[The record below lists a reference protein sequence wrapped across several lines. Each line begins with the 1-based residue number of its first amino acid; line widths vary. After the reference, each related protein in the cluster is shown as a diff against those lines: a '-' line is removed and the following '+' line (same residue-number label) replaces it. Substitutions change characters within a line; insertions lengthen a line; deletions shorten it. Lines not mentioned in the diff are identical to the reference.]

1 VLRSEGCPLLH
12 YVTLVPSFLLDQL
25 AAVLLPPYS
34 PFSALSLFSALC
46 VAILFILLKRRPE
59 KRSVKY
65 RVMLRALF
73 PRWLYRNASFKA
85 DVMFFLFNTL
95 AFGALFGWAMFSSS
109 YVSTIVSVTLT
120 DYVGARAGIGWD
132 GFTGK
137 SIATLAIF
145 IAYELAYWLN
155 HYFSH
160 RVPLLWEFHKVHHT
174 AEVLSPL
181 TNFRI
186 HPVYGIVFGNLIALF
201 VGTTD
206 GVLHYLKFGT
216 PFGVGAGGNV
226 VALAFVWILG
236 HLQHSHLWIAVTGP
250 LGRVIVSPAH
260 HQIHHSNDPKHF
272 NKNFGSSLAIWDWI
286 FGTLHIP
293 NRDREDLSFGVGS
306 ATPDHHTVVGGM
318 LTPFAMAWRRLRAEP

>member
-1 VLRSEGCPLLH
+1 MLD
-12 YVTLVPSFLLDQL
+12 YVTLVTSFVAGQL

-34 PFSALSLFSALC
+34 PFSAVSLLSALF
-46 VAILFILLKRRPE
+46 VAVGFTLLKRRPE
-59 KRSVKY
+59 KRNVKY
-65 RVMLRALF
+65 RVMMRALF
-73 PRWLYRNASFKA
+73 PRWLYRNPSFKA

-95 AFGALFGWAMFSSS
+95 VFGALFGWAMFSSS
-109 YVSTIVSVTLT
+109 YLSTIVSATLT
-120 DYVGARAGIGWD
+120 DYFGARAASGWN
-132 GFTGK
+132 GLAGK

-155 HYFSH
+155 HYLSH

-201 VGTTD
+201 VGTTS
-206 GVLHYLKFGT
+206 GVLQYLNFGS
-216 PFGVGAGGNV
+216 PFGDGAGGNLLV
-226 VALAFVWILG
+226 LAFVWIVG

-260 HQIHHSNDPKHF
+260 HQIHHSTNPKHF
-272 NKNFGSSLAIWDWI
+272 NKNFGSSLAIWDWM

-293 NRDREDLSFGVGS
+293 NREREHLTFGVGS
-306 ATPDHHTVVGGM
+306 ATPEHHTVVGGM